1 MMAKPKA
8 NESLIVELERV
19 THGGSPERCAETMRR
34 VTDLFLTGAERYSED
49 QVLLFENVLGLL
61 VERIERRAREELST
75 RLALVDNA
83 PIRVIQRL
91 AQDDE
96 IAVAE
101 SVLRQSSRLSDND
114 LIEIASTKSQG
125 HLLAISERQ
134 KINPAVTDVL
144 LDRGNREVIHKLAH
158 NAGASF
164 SESGFT
170 TLVLKAEADER
181 LAETVGL
188 RLDVPSHLFQKL
200 LTQASK
206 TVRNRL
212 LALAPPATQREIRRV
227 LATVSKEIGWEA
239 TAPRDFAR
247 AQERVQAIQERGEL
261 NEATLGELARLHRYD
276 DLVVALSLLCAAPI
290 DVIDPLLGSPRDD
303 GILVPC
309 RAAKL
314 SWPTVDAILQHR
326 GMHQALTAFD
336 RAKLQADYARL
347 SQATAQRL
355 LGFWQ
360 AQSSL
365 ARH

>member
-1 MMAKPKA
+1 MAKSKA
-8 NESLIVELERV
+8 SESLIVELERA
-19 THGGSPERCAETMRR
+19 THSGSPERCAETMRR
-34 VTDLFLTGAERYSED
+34 VTDLFLTGADRYSED

-61 VERIERRAREELST
+61 VDRIERRAREELSM
-75 RLALVDNA
+75 RLALVENA
-83 PIRVIQRL
+83 PIRVIRRL
-91 AQDDE
+91 AQDEE

-101 SVLRQSSRLSDND
+101 PVLRQSARLSDGD
-114 LIEIASTKSQG
+114 LIEIARTKSQG
-125 HLLAISERQ
+125 HLLAISGRQ
-134 KINPAVTDVL
+134 KINAAVTDVL
-144 LDRGNREVIHKLAH
+144 LDRGNREVVHKLAN

-170 TLVLKAEADER
+170 TLVLKADADER
-181 LAETVGL
+181 LTEAVGL
-188 RLDVPSHLFQKL
+188 RLDIPSHLFQQL
-200 LTQASK
+200 LSQVTK
-206 TVRNRL
+206 TVRTRL
-212 LALAPPATQREIRRV
+212 LALAPPETQREIRRV

-239 TAPRDFAR
+239 TAPRDFAP
-247 AQERVQAIQERGEL
+247 AHQRVHAMHERGEL
-261 NEATLGELARLHRYD
+261 NEATLGELARLHRYE

-314 SWPTVDAILQHR
+314 SWATVDAILQHR
-326 GMHQALTAFD
+326 GLHQALTAYD
-336 RAKLQADYARL
+336 RDKLQADYARL

>member
-8 NESLIVELERV
+8 NESLIVELERA
-19 THGGSPERCAETMRR
+19 THSGSPERCAETMRR

-49 QVLLFENVLGLL
+49 QVLLFEGVLGLL
-61 VERIERRAREELST
+61 VERIERRARGGAEHPA
-75 RLALVDNA
+75 RACRQR
-83 PIRVIQRL
+83 PIRVIRRL

-101 SVLRQSSRLSDND
+101 PVLRQSVRLSDID
-114 LIEIASTKSQG
+114 LIEIARTKSQD
-125 HLLAISERQ
+125 HLLAISGRQ
-134 KINPAVTDVL
+134 KIRPAVTDVL
-144 LDRGNREVIHKLAH
+144 LDRGNREVIHKLAN

-181 LAETVGL
+181 LTEAVGL
-188 RLDVPSHLFQKL
+188 RLDVPSHLFRQL
-200 LTQASK
+200 LTQATK
-206 TVRNRL
+206 TVRTRL

-247 AQERVQAIQERGEL
+247 ARERVQAMQERGEL
-261 NEATLGELARLHRYD
+261 NEATLGELARLHRYE

-314 SWPTVDAILQHR
+314 SWPTVDAILPASRHAP
-326 GMHQALTAFD
+326 GVD
-336 RAKLQADYARL
+336 RI
-347 SQATAQRL
+347 
-355 LGFWQ
+355 
-360 AQSSL
+360 
-365 ARH
+365 

>member
-1 MMAKPKA
+1 MAKSKA
-8 NESLIVELERV
+8 SESLIVELERA
-19 THGGSPERCAETMRR
+19 TNSGSPERCVETMRR
-34 VTDLFLTGAERYSED
+34 VTELFLTGADRYSEE

-75 RLALVDNA
+75 QLALVDNA

-101 SVLRQSSRLSDND
+101 PVLRQSSRLSDSD
-114 LIEIASTKSQG
+114 LIEIARGKSQG
-125 HLLAISERQ
+125 HLLAISGRRN
-134 KINPAVTDVL
+134 INPAVTDVL
-144 LDRGNREVIHKLAH
+144 LDRGNREVIHKLAN

-170 TLVLKAEADER
+170 TLVLKAGADER

-200 LTQASK
+200 LTQATK
-206 TVRNRL
+206 TVRTRL
-212 LALAPPATQREIRRV
+212 LALAPPETQREIRRV
-227 LATVSKEIGWEA
+227 LTTVSKEIGWEA
-239 TAPRDFAR
+239 AAPRDFAQAR
-247 AQERVQAIQERGEL
+247 VRVQAMRERGEL
-261 NEATLGELARLHRYD
+261 NEATLAELARLHRYE

-309 RAAKL
+309 RAARL
-314 SWPTVDAILQHR
+314 SWQTVDAILQHR
-326 GMHQALTAFD
+326 GMHQALTSYD
-336 RAKLQADYARL
+336 RDKLQADYARL

>member
-1 MMAKPKA
+1 MMAKSRA
-8 NESLIVELERV
+8 SESLIVELERA
-19 THGGSPERCAETMRR
+19 TNSGSPERCVETMRR
-34 VTDLFLTGAERYSED
+34 VTELFLTGADRYSEE

-61 VERIERRAREELST
+61 VERIEWRAREELSAQ
-75 RLALVDNA
+75 LALVHNA
-83 PIRVIQRL
+83 PIGVIRRL

-101 SVLRQSSRLSDND
+101 SVLRQSSRLSDGD
-114 LIEIASTKSQG
+114 LIEIARAKSQG
-125 HLLAISERQ
+125 HLLAISGRQ
-134 KINPAVTDVL
+134 KIAPSVTDVL
-144 LDRGNREVIHKLAH
+144 LDRGNREVIHKLAY

-170 TLVLKAEADER
+170 TLVLKAGADQQLTEAI
-181 LAETVGL
+181 GL

-200 LTQASK
+200 LTQATK
-206 TVRNRL
+206 TVRARL
-212 LALAPPATQREIRRV
+212 LALAPPETQREIRRV
-227 LATVSKEIGWEA
+227 LATASKEIGWEA

-247 AQERVQAIQERGEL
+247 ARERVQAMRERGEL
-261 NEATLGELARLHRYD
+261 NEATLGELARLHRYE

-309 RAAKL
+309 RAARL
-314 SWPTVDAILQHR
+314 SWQTVDAILQHR
-326 GMHQALTAFD
+326 GMHQALTSYD
-336 RAKLQADYARL
+336 RDKLQADYARL